1 MDSPSKFRF
10 MMIRCSPIWIRRA
23 VYPLAQSTLSVK
35 NVLPDVERSGI
46 STRRAGSQP
55 DFPTVGLR
63 RAIRL
68 KRDVQGGPDRWQ
80 SPHLYSRIVSMKLI
94 FNSPKRITWST
105 LACVCWLIVS
115 CHSAARAQFGG
126 GMGGMGRNMPS
137 MPNNKPA
144 ETEGYRAPVFEKREP
159 GEPVVAVKIVGAK
172 VHSEDKI
179 RSQLQTRAGRDFDPD
194 IVRADVRRLS
204 SSGMFQNVRTY
215 RKEVEGGIE
224 LTFEVF
230 ELPTI
235 AYIRFVGNEKVR
247 EKTLRKKS
255 ELKEGEPLQRFRIE
269 EGRRKLEEF
278 YLEKGFSDV
287 KIELQEG
294 LDPTHQGVVFSI
306 FEGKQQKIWQT
317 EFIGN
322 TIVSDARLKT
332 QIESKPGVL
341 WMFKGKVDHDKIE
354 GDKEKLTN
362 YYRSLGYFRA
372 RVGTDVEFGDSGSW
386 AKVTFVIDEGPRYKI
401 RNVSIVGNQTFTTDS
416 LSERLTLKPGEF
428 FDSRRMNMDLSELRD
443 TYGSQ
448 GYIHADIQADP
459 RFLEEPGTIDLVYDI
474 DEGEQYRVGRII
486 VNIEGENPHT
496 KRNVVINRLSLAP
509 NDIIDIREIRASER
523 RLKSSELFL
532 NDPARGVTPTI
543 AIKPPEM
550 TDDASQLARKPGSTP
565 Y

>member
-1 MDSPSKFRF
+1 MQQSMTFSR
-10 MMIRCSPIWIRRA
+10 MA
-23 VYPLAQSTLSVK
+23 VMNSME
-35 NVLPDVERSGI
+35 NRSI
-46 STRRAGSQP
+46 SFAWRWV
-55 DFPTVGLR
+55 VGLVLIACGQSV
-63 RAIRL
+63 AI
-68 KRDVQGGPDRWQ
+68 
-80 SPHLYSRIVSMKLI
+80 
-94 FNSPKRITWST
+94 
-105 LACVCWLIVS
+105 
-115 CHSAARAQFGG
+115 AQFGG

-137 MPNNKPA
+137 LPNSKPQA
-144 ETEGYRAPVFEKREP
+144 DDSYRAPVFERREQ

-172 VHSEDKI
+172 VHAEDKI
-179 RSQLQTRAGRDFDPD
+179 RSQLQTRVGRDFDPE

-215 RKEVEGGIE
+215 RKEVEGGVE

-235 AYIRFVGNEKVR
+235 SYLKFVGNSKIK

-269 EGRRKLEEF
+269 EGRRKMEEF

-287 KIELQEG
+287 KIEVQEG
-294 LDPTHQGVVFSI
+294 LEPTHQGVVFSI

-317 EFIGN
+317 DFVGN
-322 TIVSDARLKT
+322 TIVTDARLKT

-341 WMFKGKVDHDKIE
+341 WIFKGKVDHDKINE
-354 GDKEKLTN
+354 DVEKLTN

-372 RVGTDVEFGDSGSW
+372 RVGREVEFGDSGTW

-401 RNVSIVGNQTFTTDS
+401 RNVSIVGNQTFTTES
-416 LSERLTLKPGEF
+416 LSGRLELKAGEF
-428 FDSRRMNMDLSELRD
+428 FDSRRMNADLSELRD

-474 DEGEQYRVGRII
+474 EEGEQYRVGRII
-486 VNIEGENPHT
+486 VNIEGDNPHT

-532 NDPARGVTPTI
+532 NDPTRGVTPTI

-550 TDDASQLARKPGSTP
+550 SEDGTQMARQPGQTSSAP